1 MTAYKDLG
9 KDTRDLLNQ
18 NFLPS
23 NTITLTGS
31 YKLENGLTYKDII
44 KRSPKKDSKTKSVF
58 PFVEVLI
65 EPKYEAYPLEVS
77 AKISTTAEIG
87 GSFVYKDFLTKG
99 CKIDINTTKSDKD
112 GVIAKLDASL
122 KRDTFSGSLV
132 CSYPMPSKK
141 TLPPIKV
148 VGDFVFGYNHT
159 LWGVSAIA
167 EIEAATTN
175 LKTEAAY
182 ATVAKDSQLTGKV
195 GYTVKDGS
203 LNWAFG
209 FFHKLSSSL
218 SWALGY
224 ENDSSKGP
232 AVLIAFENK
241 LENDSTVKIRSILKN
256 DGTGSTDWRLGLS
269 FKQKTGPYLAY
280 VVSSDLNLRQ
290 FIDVTSTTGETHS
303 FGFDLKLE

>member
-18 NFLPS
+18 NFLSS
-23 NTITLTGS
+23 NTVTLSGS
-31 YKLENGLTYKDII
+31 YKSEYGLTYKETI
-44 KRSPKKDSKTKSVF
+44 KRSLKKDSKTKSSI
-58 PFVEVLI
+58 PFVEAFV
-65 EPKYEAYPLEVS
+65 EPKYEAHPIEVS
-77 AKISTTAEIG
+77 TKISTTAEIG
-87 GSFVYKDFLTKG
+87 GSFIYKDFITKG
-99 CKIDINTTKSDKD
+99 CKIEINTTKSDKD
-112 GVIAKLDASL
+112 GVIAKLDASF
-122 KRDTFSGSLV
+122 KRDTHSGSLV
-132 CSYPMPSKK
+132 CSYPLPSKK

-148 VGDFVFGYNHT
+148 VSDFVFGHNHT

-167 EIEAATTN
+167 EIEATTTSI
-175 LKTEAAY
+175 KTEAQY
-182 ATVAKDSQLTGKV
+182 ATIFKDSQLTGKV
-195 GYTVKDGS
+195 GYSVKDGS
-203 LNWAFG
+203 LNWVFG
-209 FFHKLSSSL
+209 YLHKLSSSL
-218 SWALGY
+218 SWGLNY

-232 AVLIAFENK
+232 SVLVAFENK
-241 LENDSTVKIRSILKN
+241 LDHHSTLKIRSILKN